1 MTTAILTVSG
11 IIAAAVALLWVINWL
26 LERDMQRAMKKADE
40 EIEQELKHKWDMYH
54 QVTAARVMPRP
65 KPHRIIGVR
74 IISTPP
80 GIAIV
85 MADLNNGE
93 GVMLT
98 TYDTDDY
105 DYNHLCAEE
114 LAEAIN
120 DSIKQQNTQDV

>member
-1 MTTAILTVSG
+1 MITAILTVSG
-11 IIAAAVALLWVINWL
+11 IIAAVVALLWVINWL

-40 EIEQELKHKWDMYH
+40 EIEQELKHMWDINH
-54 QVTAARVMPRP
+54 PAAARVMPRP

-93 GVMLT
+93 GVILT

-120 DSIKQQNTQDV
+120 DSIKQQNTQGV